1 LCGVASTFSGFPT
14 SGTAT
19 VDAGSGWT
27 QNEPALQP
35 GFADADTSV
44 AAAIRLYGYYGRTES
59 GLPEISHETHVHA
72 DAPPLNAD
80 RARSTFIPCRPEV

>member
-1 LCGVASTFSGFPT
+1 LCGVGSTFSGFPT

-19 VDAGSGWT
+19 VDAGSGRT
-27 QNEPALQP
+27 QNEPTLQP

-59 GLPEISHETHVHA
+59 GLPEISHESPRRRP
-72 DAPPLNAD
+72 APDLNAD
-80 RARSTFIPCRPEV
+80 RARSTPSI